1 MTAAAPVE
9 PVRPAGRVR
18 RAGSAL
24 VTANAAVVTVL
35 ALLLAAVVGGLL
47 VAVTDPATRAAS
59 GYFFARPST
68 TLRAGASAVGHA
80 YAALFQGSI
89 LNFST
94 LSSHSATTILQPL
107 SETVTV
113 ATPLILAGLSVALA
127 FRAGLFNIGAQ
138 GQLILGAVLGGWA
151 GFGLHLPVVL
161 HLVVAVAAAAVG
173 GLAWGAVAG
182 VLKARTGAHEVI
194 TTIMGNYVALQ
205 LLNFLLSAPQ
215 LHGRGSFQ
223 APPYSQPTS
232 RPVDPDALYPKLL
245 GSNLR
250 VNLGIV
256 VAIAAAVGVWWLL
269 ERSVLGFRI
278 RAVGANPAAART
290 AGIDVA
296 RITVVTL
303 VLAGLLS
310 GLAGASQVLG
320 TNSAVTGDID
330 AGIGFDAITV
340 ALLGRSKPGGVV
352 GAGLLFGALR
362 AGGLY
367 MQSATPVPVDLV
379 TVLQALIVIFIAAPT
394 LVVGLFRLRAARAVS
409 AVPAMAQGWG
419 A

>member
-1 MTAAAPVE
+1 VN
-9 PVRPAGRVR
+9 RVR
-18 RAGSAL
+18 RAVASL
-24 VTANAAVVTVL
+24 TSANAAVVTVL
-35 ALLLAAVVGGLL
+35 ALVLAAIVGGLL
-47 VAVTDPATRAAS
+47 VAGTDPATRAAS

-68 TLRAGASAVGHA
+68 TLHAGAGAVGRA
-80 YAALFQGSI
+80 YAALFEGSV
-89 LNFST
+89 LNPST
-94 LSSHSATTILQPL
+94 LTSHSATKILQPL

-138 GQLILGAVLGGWA
+138 GQLVLGAVLGGWV
-151 GFGLHLPVVL
+151 GFGPHLPVVV

-173 GLAWGAVAG
+173 GLAWGAIAG

-194 TTIMGNYVALQ
+194 TTIMLNYVALQ

-215 LHGRGSFQ
+215 LHGRASFQ

-232 RPVDPDALYPKLL
+232 RTVQASALYPKIA
-245 GSNLR
+245 GSGLR

-256 VAIAAAVGVWWLL
+256 VALAAAVGVWWLL

-303 VLAGLLS
+303 VLAGGLA

-330 AGIGFDAITV
+330 AGVGFDAITV

-394 LVVGLFRLRAARAVS
+394 LVIGLFRLRAARVHS
-409 AVPAMAQGWG
+409 AVPALTQGWG
-419 A
+419 Q

>member
-1 MTAAAPVE
+1 MS
-9 PVRPAGRVR
+9 RLR

-24 VTANAAVVTVL
+24 VTANATVVTVL
-35 ALLLAAVVGGLL
+35 ALLLAGIVGGLL
-47 VAVTDPATRAAS
+47 IAVTDPATRAAA
-59 GYFFARPST
+59 GYFAARPST
-68 TLRAGASAVGHA
+68 TFHDGLAAIGHA
-80 YAALFQGSI
+80 YAALFEGSV
-89 LNFST
+89 LNPAA
-94 LSSHSATTILQPL
+94 LSSHSATRILQPL

-113 ATPLILAGLSVALA
+113 GTPLILAGLSVALA

-138 GQLILGAVLGGWA
+138 GQLILGAVAGGWI
-151 GFGLHLPVVL
+151 GFGVHLPVVV
-161 HLVVAVAAAAVG
+161 HLVLAVVAAAVG
-173 GLAWGAVAG
+173 GLLWGAVVG
-182 VLKARTGAHEVI
+182 LLKARTGAHEVI
-194 TTIMGNYVALQ
+194 TTIMLNYVALQ

-215 LHGRGSFQ
+215 LHGGGSFQ
-223 APPYSQPTS
+223 APPYDQPTS
-232 RPVDPDALYPKLL
+232 RTVDSSALYPKLA
-245 GSNLR
+245 GSGLR

-256 VAIAAAVGVWWLL
+256 VALLAAVGVWWLL
-269 ERSVLGFRI
+269 ERSVLGFSI

-296 RITVVTL
+296 RITVGTL
-303 VLAGLLS
+303 MLAGLLA

-340 ALLGRSKPGGVV
+340 ALLGRSRPGGVV

-379 TVLQALIVIFIAAPT
+379 TVLEALIVIFIAAPT
-394 LVVGLFRLRAARAVS
+394 LVVSLFRLRAARADS
-409 AVPAMAQGWG
+409 AVPALTEGWG
-419 A
+419 Q

>member
-1 MTAAAPVE
+1 MN
-9 PVRPAGRVR
+9 RVR
-18 RAGSAL
+18 RAVASL
-24 VTANAAVVTVL
+24 TSANAAVVTLLALVL
-35 ALLLAAVVGGLL
+35 AAIVGGLL
-47 VAVTDPATRAAS
+47 VAGTDPATRAAS

-68 TLRAGASAVGHA
+68 TLHAGAGAVGRA
-80 YAALFQGSI
+80 YAALFEGSV
-89 LNFST
+89 LNPST
-94 LSSHSATTILQPL
+94 LASHSATKILQPL

-138 GQLILGAVLGGWA
+138 GQLVLGAVLGGWV
-151 GFGLHLPVVL
+151 GFGLHLPVVV

-173 GLAWGAVAG
+173 GLAWGAIAG

-194 TTIMGNYVALQ
+194 TTIMLNYVALQ

-215 LHGRGSFQ
+215 LHGRASFQ

-232 RPVDPDALYPKLL
+232 RTVRASALYPKIA
-245 GSNLR
+245 GSGLR

-256 VAIAAAVGVWWLL
+256 VALAAAVGVWWLL

-303 VLAGLLS
+303 VLAGGLA

-330 AGIGFDAITV
+330 AGVGFDAITV

-394 LVVGLFRLRAARAVS
+394 LVIGLFRLRAARVHS
-409 AVPAMAQGWG
+409 AVPALTQGWG
-419 A
+419 Q